1 MALTV
6 KRVERAKD
14 PGRYGDGKGL
24 YLQITKD
31 GVKSWLLRYERN
43 GRERWMG
50 LGPIGDFTLNEA
62 RERARKARQQLA
74 DGIDPID
81 AKRAAKAE
89 SKAIQDKTIT
99 FAEAA
104 QSYFNQNAPSWQNS
118 KHAAQFLATL
128 RTYVFP
134 IFGQRPIAEIDTD
147 LVIKVFDQ
155 HVAAKLGYPAGSF
168 WTARPET
175 ASRVRQRIEKVL
187 DWATV
192 RKHRSGDNPARLDG
206 NLEHALAKRDKLVKV
221 EHHPALPYRDLSAFM
236 AELRQREGV
245 AAQALEF
252 TILTAARTGE
262 TIGARWDE
270 IDLDR
275 ATWVI
280 PAQRMKA
287 QAEHRVPLS
296 DRAVALLNSLYRERD
311 NPFVFIGTQPGSGLS
326 NMAMAA
332 VLHRM
337 GRDDITV
344 HGFRSTFRDW
354 AAETTAF
361 PNHVVEMALAHKIGD
376 KVEAAYRRGDLFDKR
391 RKLMDAWS
399 SYSVAPV
406 KQKNG
411 DVVPLRGRR

>member
-1 MALTV
+1 MTSLRKAPTV
-6 KRVERAKD
+6 RRRGLKAWLSRAKRVERVRQ

-24 YLQITKD
+24 YLQVSKA
-31 GVKSWLLRYERN
+31 GVRSWVLRYERD

-50 LGPIGDFTLNEA
+50 LGPVGDFTLDEA
-62 RERARKARQQLA
+62 RERARKERQKLA

-81 AKRAAKAE
+81 ACDQGVRSARRG
-89 SKAIQDKTIT
+89 
-99 FAEAA
+99 EAWL
-104 QSYFNQNAPSWQNS
+104 SSREI
-118 KHAAQFLATL
+118 LG
-128 RTYVFP
+128 RRDR
-134 IFGQRPIAEIDTD
+134 RP
-147 LVIKVFDQ
+147 
-155 HVAAKLGYPAGSF
+155 PAVCAS
-168 WTARPET
+168 
-175 ASRVRQRIEKVL
+175 ASRRCSTGRPCVST
-187 DWATV
+187 D
-192 RKHRSGDNPARLDG
+192 SGDNPARLTG

-252 TILTAARTGE
+252 TISTAARTGE

-280 PAQRMKA
+280 PAQRMQA

-337 GRDDITV
+337 GRDYITV

-391 RKLMDAWS
+391 RKLMGRLVAYLSRRS
-399 SYSVAPV
+399 SRRMATSCRCVV
-406 KQKNG
+406 G
-411 DVVPLRGRR
+411 DDPAISKLLRR